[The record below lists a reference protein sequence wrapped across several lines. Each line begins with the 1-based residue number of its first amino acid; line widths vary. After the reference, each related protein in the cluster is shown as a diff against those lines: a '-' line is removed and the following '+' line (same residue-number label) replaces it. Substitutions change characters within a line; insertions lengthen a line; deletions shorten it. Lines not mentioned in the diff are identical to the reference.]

1 MIFYILIFLAA
12 LGTAMNFAVTKVY
25 QINQGNSLQSGVIF
39 NSLVGLAGSLIYFAV
54 CGFKIDITVFSVVLA
69 LLFTLFH
76 GIYTIIGFKIM
87 SLGSMA
93 VYTIFLMLG
102 GMILPYLYGLFF
114 LDEEITVLKVMAL
127 LLMSLAIIL
136 QNNGKKERG
145 KAIFYILCICVFF
158 LNGLVSIVSKVHQTY
173 PQFETVS
180 DNGFVL
186 LKNVMRFLLFFGMIP
201 FVGKKGEKVFSIK
214 PKMYIVIVSSALISS
229 ISYYLQLVCASSLP
243 ATVQFPVISGGTIV
257 FTALLGMICFKE
269 KISKRQAFCLL
280 LCIISTIIF
289 VL

>member
-1 MIFYILIFLAA
+1 M
-12 LGTAMNFAVTKVY
+12 
-25 QINQGNSLQSGVIF
+25 
-39 NSLVGLAGSLIYFAV
+39 
-54 CGFKIDITVFSVVLA
+54 
-69 LLFTLFH
+69 
-76 GIYTIIGFKIM
+76 
-87 SLGSMA
+87 
-93 VYTIFLMLG
+93 
-102 GMILPYLYGLFF
+102 
-114 LDEEITVLKVMAL
+114 
-127 LLMSLAIIL
+127 
-136 QNNGKKERG
+136 
-145 KAIFYILCICVFF
+145 
-158 LNGLVSIVSKVHQTY
+158 HQTN

-269 KISKRQAFCLL
+269 KISRRQAFCLL